1 MSKNLKKINSQ
12 KVNDVYQTN
21 KKQTLKV
28 TKNSPNYGLEKE
40 KRSNSSNFIVVY
52 YSKFMFVE
60 VEACQIRRPFVFEKR
75 QTEHFCGFDN
85 YFLQLFFTNSHLM
98 VWSYKNAKTVS
109 EREFKKQKRI
119 CICADIS
126 REKYDFFL

>member
-1 MSKNLKKINSQ
+1 MSKNLKRINSQ

-98 VWSYKNAKTVS
+98 VWSYKNAKN
-109 EREFKKQKRI
+109 R
-119 CICADIS
+119 
-126 REKYDFFL
+126 L

>member
-109 EREFKKQKRI
+109 EREFKKQKTYLYMRRHL
-119 CICADIS
+119 S
-126 REKYDFFL
+126 RKV